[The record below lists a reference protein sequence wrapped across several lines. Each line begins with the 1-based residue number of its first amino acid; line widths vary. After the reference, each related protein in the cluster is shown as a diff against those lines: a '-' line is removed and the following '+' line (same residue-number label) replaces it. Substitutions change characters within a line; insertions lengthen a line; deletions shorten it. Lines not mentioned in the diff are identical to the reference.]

1 MAESVK
7 FEDIFK
13 TLKQQ
18 VEELAKFFVKS
29 YTKAAIKDGRKFL
42 EDTKESLKRWTI
54 LLAEGKLTTQDFE
67 WLVLGQKDL
76 AQMIALKQAGLSV
89 IRIEQ
94 FRNSLLS
101 LVVDTIFG
109 IVL

>member
-1 MAESVK
+1 MATAVP
-7 FEDIFK
+7 FDDIFK
-13 TLKQQ
+13 TLKKQ
-18 VEELAKFFVKS
+18 VEELAKLFVKN
-29 YTKAAIKDGRKFL
+29 YTKAAVKDGRQFL
-42 EDTKESLKRWTI
+42 DEAKESLKRWTL

-67 WLVLGQKDL
+67 WLVLSQKDL
-76 AQMIALKQAGLSV
+76 AQMIALKQTGLSV

>member
-1 MAESVK
+1 MAELVQ

-13 TLKQQ
+13 TLKKQ
-18 VEELAKFFVKS
+18 VEELAKLFVKN
-29 YTKAAIKDGRKFL
+29 YTKAALKDGKKIL
-42 EDTKESLKRWTI
+42 DETKESLKRWTL

-67 WLVLGQKDL
+67 WLVLSQKDL
-76 AQMIALKQAGLSV
+76 AQMIALKQAGLAQ

-94 FRNSLLS
+94 FRNSILA
-101 LVVDTIFG
+101 LVIDTIFG